1 MATLTIRNLPDELIE
16 RLKASAKAGNRSM
29 EQEVRELL
37 EARYQ
42 KKSDLIIA
50 IRNSWKELPETP
62 GLRCVF
68 CGIGGNVRLPI
79 GHLG

>member
-42 KKSDLIIA
+42 QKSDLIKA
-50 IRNSWKELPETP
+50 IKSSWKELPETSAKDMDSWRYEGRP
-62 GLRCVF
+62 
-68 CGIGGNVRLPI
+68 
-79 GHLG
+79 

>member
-42 KKSDLIIA
+42 QKSDLINA
-50 IRNSWKELPETP
+50 IKNSWKELPETP
-62 GLRCVF
+62 AKDMDTWRQEGR
-68 CGIGGNVRLPI
+68 P
-79 GHLG
+79 

>member
-42 KKSDLIIA
+42 QKTDLIQA
-50 IRNSWKELPETP
+50 IKNSWKELPETSAKDMDAWRQEGRP
-62 GLRCVF
+62 
-68 CGIGGNVRLPI
+68 
-79 GHLG
+79 

>member
-42 KKSDLIIA
+42 KKSDLIKA
-50 IRNSWKELPETP
+50 IRNSWKELPETSAKDIESWRHEGRP
-62 GLRCVF
+62 
-68 CGIGGNVRLPI
+68 
-79 GHLG
+79 

>member
-42 KKSDLIIA
+42 QKSHLIEA
-50 IRNSWKELPETP
+50 IKQSWNTLPETSAKTMDTWRHEGRP
-62 GLRCVF
+62 
-68 CGIGGNVRLPI
+68 
-79 GHLG
+79 